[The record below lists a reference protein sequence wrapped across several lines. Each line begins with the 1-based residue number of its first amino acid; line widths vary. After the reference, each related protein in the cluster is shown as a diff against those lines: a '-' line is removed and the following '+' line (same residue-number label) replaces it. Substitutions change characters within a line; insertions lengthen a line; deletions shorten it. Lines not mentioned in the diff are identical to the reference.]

1 MKDRNGFQVI
11 CFEGTEF
18 KENLNFAV
26 FKVCVKVISLPK
38 VFKQKT
44 NQIFFALLIYF
55 LEISVTKFE
64 FS

>member
-38 VFKQKT
+38 LFKQKT
-44 NQIFFALLIYF
+44 N
-55 LEISVTKFE
+55 
-64 FS
+64 